1 MAPPAVGTGTLRRL
15 SELKTGG
22 HPVLSVYI
30 GLESGRSLE
39 AVAEVREREL
49 DGVIADIEQGTMQAE
64 VGRLHDVLQCMPA
77 LAHGT
82 RSLAPFSSAEGAA
95 AAAVPLPSPVG
106 PMAVVDAMPW
116 LEPLAGIFSPG
127 DLAVAVIDRHIGR
140 LFRGAPRM
148 LVEFATVHD
157 QRHCKPA
164 LGDCSRP
171 ACCSPTEEHLAQHAE
186 RLATLLLRAHR
197 RRTFD
202 QLAVIAP
209 RELWPTL
216 EGALHSDLR
225 GRLTGLMEL
234 DVINAPAR
242 EIARSMSS
250 ATAPSAERVP
260 PCVFQSDIST
270 TPGHQRSHPRRQRA
284 RTHLTGHVG
293 SSAVDQLA
301 FQRVVHEPVAL
312 EALAARDPHP
322 SCGLARMCA
331 GNEMR
336 DALGTL
342 FPRSVRSPT

>member
-1 MAPPAVGTGTLRRL
+1 MAPPAVGIGTLHRL
-15 SELKTGG
+15 GELQTGG
-22 HPVLSVYI
+22 HPVLSVYLGLDCI
-30 GLESGRSLE
+30 GSSSAAAREHAVDGLVADMESCTVD
-39 AVAEVREREL
+39 ADVA
-49 DGVIADIEQGTMQAE
+49 
-64 VGRLHDVLQCMPA
+64 RLHQMLRRMPG
-77 LAHGT
+77 LAYGT
-82 RSLAPFSSAEGAA
+82 RSLALFSSAEGAA

-106 PMAVVDAMPW
+106 PMAVVDTMPW

-157 QRHCKPA
+157 QRHCKPT

-171 ACCSPTEEHLAQHAE
+171 ACCSPIEEHLAQHAG

-234 DVINAPAR
+234 DVIDAPAR
-242 EIARSMSS
+242 EIARTVAQHVQRYRTERRACSS
-250 ATAPSAERVP
+250 RTSLSLPATIEA
-260 PCVFQSDIST
+260 
-270 TPGHQRSHPRRQRA
+270 TPDA
-284 RTHLTGHVG
+284 N
-293 SSAVDQLA
+293 
-301 FQRVVHEPVAL
+301 
-312 EALAARDPHP
+312 ALA
-322 SCGLARMCA
+322 L
-331 GNEMR
+331 
-336 DALGTL
+336 
-342 FPRSVRSPT
+342 V

>member
-202 QLAVIAP
+202 HLAVIAP

-234 DVINAPAR
+234 DVIDSPAR
-242 EIARSMSS
+242 EIARTVTQHVQRYRTERRACSS
-250 ATAPSAERVP
+250 RTSLPLPATKEA
-260 PCVFQSDIST
+260 
-270 TPGHQRSHPRRQRA
+270 TPDA
-284 RTHLTGHVG
+284 N
-293 SSAVDQLA
+293 
-301 FQRVVHEPVAL
+301 AL
-312 EALAARDPHP
+312 VLIEA
-322 SCGLARMCA
+322 
-331 GNEMR
+331 
-336 DALGTL
+336 
-342 FPRSVRSPT
+342 